1 MASGRLGKFE
11 YKVLQLYD
19 KANRLV
25 VGSQPN
31 SRMFHHQWTMDSLLI
46 QFARDYLNLVP
57 KAATILDVGCG
68 TGPYWALRPDLN
80 WIGIDIYPSPN
91 ADFVIEPNGTF
102 PIEKNS
108 IGHVLCTQ
116 VLEHVQNPKLTVSE
130 IFRILSP
137 GGIAIVNMP
146 FIYPFHGWPDDSRR
160 WTTTELSF
168 AFKDCEIIEL
178 GTIGGIGSSLV
189 TLWLNFC
196 EYKLVQTT
204 LGKLLKV
211 IATPAL
217 WVQSFTLNL
226 AGRYVDKIDSTSS
239 FPTNTFIVVRKPP
252 IRT

>member
-11 YKVLQLYD
+11 YNLIRLYD

-25 VGSQPN
+25 VGNQPK
-31 SRMFHHQWTMDSLLI
+31 SRIFHHQWTMDNLLI
-46 QFARDYLNLVP
+46 QFARDQLNVVP
-57 KAATILDVGCG
+57 KAARILDVGCG

-80 WIGIDIYPSPN
+80 WLGIDIYPSSN
-91 ADFVIEPNGTF
+91 ANYVIEPNGTF

-108 IGHVLCTQ
+108 IDYVLCTQ
-116 VLEHVQNPKLTVSE
+116 VLEHVQNPKLSISE
-130 IFRILSP
+130 IFRVLKP

-146 FIYPFHGWPDDSRR
+146 FIYPFHGMPDDSRR

-168 AFKDCEIIEL
+168 EFRDFEVIEL

-204 LGKLLKV
+204 LGKLVKIV
-211 IATPAL
+211 VTPAL
-217 WVQSFTLNL
+217 WFQSSMLNL
-226 AGRYVDKIDSTSS
+226 VGRYLDKIDSTSS
-239 FPTNTFIVVRKPP
+239 FPSNTFIIVKKPLVQ
-252 IRT
+252 T